1 MAPVN
6 LLPWREQ
13 PRQHQKQQY
22 LMGLVAVAAIVG
34 LIFWFIGQAI
44 DQQINH
50 QNSRNQFLEREI
62 GLLDAQIADIKN
74 IKESKNAIEQ
84 RMALIEQLQASRN
97 VAAIIFDELAKI
109 VPVGVTFQSMKRIG
123 NKLEIEGISDSNNR
137 LSDFMRS
144 LDNSDVFVGAE
155 LSSIKADTNASRAIS
170 TFTLTFMVSPSVAP
184 LEQDAEG
191 ETKQ

>member
-1 MAPVN
+1 MAHVN

-13 PRQHQKQQY
+13 QRQHQKQQY

-123 NKLEIEGISDSNNR
+123 NKLQIEGISDSNNR

-170 TFTLTFMVSPSVAP
+170 TFTLTFMVSDSVSP
-184 LEQDAEG
+184 LKQDAEG
-191 ETKQ
+191 ETN

>member
-1 MAPVN
+1 MAHVN

-13 PRQHQKQQY
+13 QRQHQKQQY
-22 LMGLVAVAAIVG
+22 LMALVAVAAIMG

-123 NKLEIEGISDSNNR
+123 NKLQIEGISDSNNR

-170 TFTLTFMVSPSVAP
+170 TFTLTFMVSDSVSP
-184 LEQDAEG
+184 LKQDAEG
-191 ETKQ
+191 ETN